1 MAYANF
7 SNYKIIFSKTAEK
20 FLDKLDLKTKQHILL
35 KIKELKTNNQNLD
48 IKKLKSRNILYR
60 LRIGSFKIIYTLRHE
75 VIIIYIVVIGY
86 RKDIYQKLNLA

>member
-48 IKKLKSRNILYR
+48 IKNLNHV
-60 LRIGSFKIIYTLRHE
+60 IY
-75 VIIIYIVVIGY
+75 YI
-86 RKDIYQKLNLA
+86 D